1 MREFKRIAGLA
12 VALLLA
18 VTAAIPSG
26 AQAAPKQEGPV
37 VVGRVSHIEGQ
48 LLRYVY
54 EEKDWVPILKDV
66 PFGLEDSLYSDQDA
80 KAEILFPNGTWV
92 RIGGSTQIQAISLD
106 DEVTEIDVASGIARF
121 YNRGSQSVIKA
132 TTPFGYVLAPAESMF
147 DLYVGDESVEVIA
160 LKGSV
165 EFVHGKNQSRFE
177 VQSGSSS
184 LIADNQTVA
193 NGNGMVDADFDEWN
207 SQRDSIWA
215 KRLDVKGDS
224 TRYLPPQ
231 LADDAYEFEE
241 NGRWERVEYQ
251 GEYRNLWRPTT
262 VASDWAPYTSGRWT
276 SYYGDQCWV
285 PYEPFGYTTHHY
297 GSWVFIDS
305 CRCWYWAPPVVQVL
319 TVARPWTVGY
329 GWYPG
334 RVSWIYGADNVGWV
348 PLAPYEPYYATR
360 YWGPASVAVAAMN
373 LATAVV
379 NLTTLHNL
387 DHAVF
392 VGHRDFWGVDNYRG
406 HVVRNINRT
415 TIINNYHA
423 SPIVDRRVIRDFDS
437 RRDRFNFV
445 NKDVTFKPHRTV
457 VERIDQNRR
466 LAERQQR
473 LEARTLLRE
482 TRNIRQGTLD
492 QSARIERPRATNRL
506 VSPDS
511 VNKPASEVKFQQ
523 RVLKQQE
530 RQQKAVD
537 QRILRQQQRDEAL
550 QKREDQQQQRQQLR
564 DQQQQQKQ
572 QQLDERRKQLEE
584 RRQQRPDRP
593 DAVQRQQM
601 LEERRQQRQQQ
612 LDQRRQPGEEGQQV
626 RPERPD
632 ATQRQKMLEERRQQ
646 RQQQLEQRRQPGE
659 EGQQVRPERPDAT
672 QRQKMLEER
681 QQQRQQQL
689 EQRRQPGEERQQVR
703 PERPD
708 ATQRQQMLEER
719 QQQRQQQL
727 EQRRQQ
733 REERQQ
739 VRPERP
745 DATQRQQMLEQQ
757 QQQRQ
762 LQRQQQLQERQQQHL
777 EQQQQQ
783 RQPQMQERQQQRQQQ
798 LQERQ
803 QQQPKGKRPQPGE
816 EDQQQTG
823 GRTP

>member
-80 KAEILFPNGTWV
+80 KAEILFPNSTWV

-106 DEVTEIDVASGIARF
+106 DEVTEIDVASGMARF

-132 TTPFGYVLAPAESMF
+132 TTPFGYVLSPAESMF

-177 VQSGSSS
+177 VQSGSPS

-207 SQRDSIWA
+207 SQRDSVWA

-224 TRYLPPQ
+224 TQYLPPQ

-305 CRCWYWAPPVVQVL
+305 CRCWYWAPPTVQVV
-319 TVARPWTVGY
+319 TAPRPWTVGY

-348 PLAPYEPYYATR
+348 PLAPYEPYYATH

-392 VGHRDFWGVDNYRG
+392 VGHRNFWGVDNYRG

-445 NKDVTFKPHRTV
+445 NRDVAFKPHRTV

-473 LEARTLLRE
+473 LEARALLRD
-482 TRNIRQGTLD
+482 TRSIRQGTLD

-537 QRILRQQQRDEAL
+537 QRILRQQQREDAI
-550 QKREDQQQQRQQLR
+550 QRREDQQQQRQQLR
-564 DQQQQQKQ
+564 DPQQQQKQ
-572 QQLDERRKQLEE
+572 QQLEERRKQLEE
-584 RRQQRPDRP
+584 RRQQQRPERP
-593 DAVQRQQM
+593 DAVQRQQLLEERRKQRQQQ
-601 LEERRQQRQQQ
+601 LEERRQQ
-612 LDQRRQPGEEGQQV
+612 GEEGQ
-626 RPERPD
+626 P
-632 ATQRQKMLEERRQQ
+632 
-646 RQQQLEQRRQPGE
+646 
-659 EGQQVRPERPDAT
+659 VRPERPDAT

-689 EQRRQPGEERQQVR
+689 EERRQQREERQQLR

-708 ATQRQQMLEER
+708 EGQRQKMLEER

-727 EQRRQQ
+727 Q
-733 REERQQ
+733 ERQQ
-739 VRPERP
+739 
-745 DATQRQQMLEQQ
+745 QRLEQQ

-762 LQRQQQLQERQQQHL
+762 Q
-777 EQQQQQ
+777 
-783 RQPQMQERQQQRQQQ
+783 QMQERQQQRQQQ

-803 QQQPKGKRPQPGE
+803 QQHQQELQQRQQQQFKGKRPQPGD

-823 GRTP
+823 GRPQ